1 MERKQ
6 RRRMQIASVLA
17 GLALYG
23 LGMAAGAGRQDRTVL
38 IRNPHGEGTAL
49 YEVTVN
55 GLLERETEVTVPV
68 GERTYTA
75 DEAERLFD
83 EIEEELP
90 KRILGENA
98 SIHQVRTDLE
108 LITQWDEYGI
118 ELQWETDGRLV
129 DGLGK
134 VYGDGVAPEGEQVE
148 LAAVLSDGSHER
160 RCGIEITVLPPF
172 LTGEELEVERF
183 LEQVRAEDTA
193 QGGDS
198 LRLPG
203 SFKGNVLSYYDPE
216 GAPLWALPFF
226 GIFTAVFLEV
236 RERETK
242 KQQKERRERELL
254 RDYPEIVSKLTVFL
268 GAGLTVRGAWE
279 QIVRN
284 YERDRKEGKG
294 ERYAYEEMRET
305 LGQMEK
311 KIPEGK
317 AYQEFGRRC
326 GLQPYLKL
334 AGLLEQNRREGTKNL
349 RSAMRL
355 EMAAAFEERKN
366 LARKQGEEAGTKL
379 LIPLFLMLGVVM
391 AMVAAPA
398 LLSF

>member
-134 VYGDGVAPEGEQVE
+134 VYGDGAAPEGEQVE
-148 LAAVLSDGSHER
+148 LAAVLSEGSDER
-160 RCGIEITVLPPF
+160 R
-172 LTGEELEVERF
+172 
-183 LEQVRAEDTA
+183 
-193 QGGDS
+193 
-198 LRLPG
+198 
-203 SFKGNVLSYYDPE
+203 
-216 GAPLWALPFF
+216 
-226 GIFTAVFLEV
+226 
-236 RERETK
+236 
-242 KQQKERRERELL
+242 
-254 RDYPEIVSKLTVFL
+254 
-268 GAGLTVRGAWE
+268 
-279 QIVRN
+279 
-284 YERDRKEGKG
+284 
-294 ERYAYEEMRET
+294 
-305 LGQMEK
+305 
-311 KIPEGK
+311 
-317 AYQEFGRRC
+317 
-326 GLQPYLKL
+326 
-334 AGLLEQNRREGTKNL
+334 
-349 RSAMRL
+349 
-355 EMAAAFEERKN
+355 
-366 LARKQGEEAGTKL
+366 
-379 LIPLFLMLGVVM
+379 
-391 AMVAAPA
+391 
-398 LLSF
+398 